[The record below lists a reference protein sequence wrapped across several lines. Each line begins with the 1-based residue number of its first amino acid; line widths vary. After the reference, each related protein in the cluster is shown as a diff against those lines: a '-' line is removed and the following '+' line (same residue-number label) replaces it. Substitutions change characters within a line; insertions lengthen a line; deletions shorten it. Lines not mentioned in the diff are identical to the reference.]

1 VKAAHGIRSALRGWA
16 AAILTGAGVVAL
28 IAAAVG
34 ALLSG
39 EFAAAAAYLGVGL
52 GVAGL
57 ALAALQSVRIARDT
71 RARVD
76 TALTEG
82 RLARLAIR
90 SVVGEV
96 GATNRLVKRLS
107 AAGESGLRLAHS
119 GGAALAAG
127 QAGVDRGL
135 LTAILGLAPQ
145 RAIIAGAD
153 DAVAAYS
160 AAMAEASPTTKL
172 LTLPAPEHQGMFFE
186 RLAAEGRS
194 RRAPAPVIVAIGE
207 TAVHEVLWTDTAMIA
222 LERLRVD
229 ELLVLSST
237 GPRAA
242 RGAPDDAGVRVTPV
256 GPFAVIVAR
265 RST

>member
-1 VKAAHGIRSALRGWA
+1 VTAARGIPMSLRGWA
-16 AAILTGAGVVAL
+16 AASLTGAGVVAMV
-28 IAAAVG
+28 AAAVV
-34 ALLSG
+34 ALLTG
-39 EFAAAAAYLGVGL
+39 EFAAGAAYLGMGL

-76 TALTEG
+76 AALTEG
-82 RLARLAIR
+82 TLARLVLR
-90 SVVGEV
+90 SVVAEV
-96 GATNRLVKRLS
+96 GTTNRLVKRLS
-107 AAGESGLRLAHS
+107 AAAESGLRLAAS
-119 GGAALAAG
+119 GAPTAG
-127 QAGVDRGL
+127 QVDVDRGL

-145 RAIIAGAD
+145 RAILAGSAVE
-153 DAVAAYS
+153 VAAYV
-160 AAMAEASPTTKL
+160 AALGDVSPTTTL
-172 LTLPAPEHQGMFFE
+172 LTLPAAEHQGMLFE

-194 RRAPAPVIVAIGE
+194 RRASAPVIVAIGE
-207 TAVHEVLWTDTAMIA
+207 AAVREVLWTDTALIA
-222 LERLRVD
+222 LERLRVE

-237 GPRAA
+237 GPRGAA